1 MKIDF
6 DFISILLLGLY
17 SIVHLVRILYLCICD
32 LFCKRQNES
41 EGE

>member
-6 DFISILLLGLY
+6 DFISILFLGLY
-17 SIVHLVRILYLCICD
+17 SIVHLMRILYLCICD
-32 LFCKRQNES
+32 LLNES